1 MKTGDAELIVAD
13 PSPPGLLLEG
23 GSSGHFFSRV
33 TCDMYMFFLF
43 LRREGEVNFFVCVAW
58 EKDIFLIAGK
68 SLSQSRCQ
76 DVSRVTPPTH
86 CAIDTHMAHSSENE
100 ASLLE
105 GGSSGHLFFSCDM

>member
-33 TCDMYMFFLF
+33 TCDMFFLF

-105 GGSSGHLFFSCDM
+105 GG